1 MNLTEDMSHYIE
13 HAFRA
18 EDRAEAICLVAN
30 ATIEDGSPA
39 SARLKRCAL
48 VGSDG
53 SLSQLQRLT
62 DLLRVDWRDV
72 IMAGEY
78 EYHRT
83 GPVRLRDLT
92 KPIVLVAAD
101 NAAQADGP
109 DEPRE

>member
-1 MNLTEDMSHYIE
+1 MNLTEDMSYYIE

-18 EDRAEAICLVAN
+18 EDRAEAVRLVSN

-62 DLLRVDWRDV
+62 DLLRIDWRDV

-83 GPVRLRDLT
+83 GPVRLRDLN
-92 KPIVLVAAD
+92 KPIVVIAANNSYMD
-101 NAAQADGP
+101 SPANASD
-109 DEPRE
+109 

>member
-1 MNLTEDMSHYIE
+1 MNLTDDMSHYIE
-13 HAFRA
+13 HTFRA
-18 EDRAEAICLVAN
+18 EDRAEAVRLVSN

-53 SLSQLQRLT
+53 SLPQLQRLT
-62 DLLRVDWRDV
+62 DLLRIDWRDV

-78 EYHRT
+78 EYHRA

-92 KPIVLVAAD
+92 KPIVAIAAD
-101 NAAQADGP
+101 DSLHADGP
-109 DEPRE
+109 DGPRA